1 MEESNMK
8 TQYIYVVI
16 VLIILVSLI
25 IFLYSLRKKKQVLQ
39 PEEKQEYKS
48 KQFESSEEYG
58 KTGMLSQK
66 YGKTEALDESE
77 DVESLIFNLND
88 DTNIDFFEITDLD
101 KEYITG
107 DLSSDETNI
116 ATKLGQTQ
124 ILYIPEEEE
133 EKVYATIIYSEDG
146 KEKEFLMTSEVAC
159 IGRDPDMCDIV
170 INHDDFIGRHHALIY
185 HRTNKIYLVDVNS
198 KNGIFIKDE
207 KLLGKKEISHNTK
220 IKLANTELIIRVG
233 E

>member
-1 MEESNMK
+1 MK
-8 TQYIYVVI
+8 TQCIYVVI

-25 IFLYSLRKKKQVLQ
+25 IFLYSLKKKKQVLQ
-39 PEEKQEYKS
+39 PEEKEEYNS
-48 KQFESSEEYG
+48 KQFEGSEEYG

-88 DTNIDFFEITDLD
+88 DTNIDFSEIPDLKND
-101 KEYITG
+101 YKTG
-107 DLSSDETNI
+107 VLSSIETNNE
-116 ATKLGQTQ
+116 TNLGETQ
-124 ILYIPEEEE
+124 ILFIPEKEK

-146 KEKEFLMTSEVAC
+146 KENEFLMTSEVAC
-159 IGRDPDMCDIV
+159 IGRDPNMCDIV

-185 HRTNKIYLVDVNS
+185 HRNNKIYLVDINS

-207 KLLGKKEISHNTK
+207 RLVGKKQISDNTK
-220 IKLANTELIIRVG
+220 IKLANTELIIEVG